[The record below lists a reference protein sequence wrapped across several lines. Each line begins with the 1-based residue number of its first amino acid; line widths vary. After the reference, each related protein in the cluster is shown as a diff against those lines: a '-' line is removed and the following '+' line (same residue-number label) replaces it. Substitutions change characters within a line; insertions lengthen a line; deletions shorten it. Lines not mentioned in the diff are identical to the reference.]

1 MVEFERT
8 GTLPK
13 RKLPVLKGK
22 ASLMLLMFLVLL
34 GVLAGTLVFCNMSG
48 SDISDLSF
56 VTQGFIKERAEHTFI
71 QTFLES
77 FSSSS
82 LLVLVCFL
90 MGFWAIAQPFEI
102 LVPFFRGLGLGASM
116 SYIYA
121 MYGIKG
127 FFIILI
133 MILPHAVIS
142 SVAIIFSARE
152 SIRLS
157 NLFAETVV
165 NGNNS
170 NMTSCIKLYL
180 LKFLI
185 LFVIIGLS
193 SLLDSILTFV
203 FAGILF

>member
-8 GTLPK
+8 GISPK
-13 RKLPVLKGK
+13 RKFPELKSK

-34 GVLAGTLVFCNMSG
+34 GVLAGTLIFCNMSG

-56 VTQGFIKERAEHTFI
+56 ITQGFIKERSEHTFI

-90 MGFWAIAQPFEI
+90 MGFWAIAQPFE
-102 LVPFFRGLGLGASM
+102 LFVPFFRGLGLGTSM
-116 SYIYA
+116 SYIYT

-142 SVAIIFSARE
+142 SVAIIFSVRE

-157 NLFAETVV
+157 NLFAETIV

-170 NMTSCIKLYL
+170 NMASCIKLYL

-203 FAGILF
+203 FAGVLF